1 MEKQNMSREGNQ
13 TRVLLWLML
22 MFVHTWTSESSTT
35 TAITSAARSKIG
47 CFPIYSDHDNR
58 RGSSQTSLS
67 STSKHLK
74 MLEISLGSSSSA
86 KNDSSCSVDLI
97 EDDHNLSAAGYNVER
112 RMINVSI
119 DASSVGDPKVV
130 LQWLSKATHEHLY
143 YFNGNNHSRCYTNGS
158 RGYHCECEQGYA
170 GNPYSPQGCLDI
182 DECKETETFPCYG
195 ICENTPGSYKCSCPP
210 GMLGDAK
217 VYCKRQQNIATTL
230 KIIGLVILILIVI
243 VFMIIL
249 LKKWIKERNFKKNG
263 GAMLKNQIKIYKE
276 YDLMKATGNYKHPL
290 GKGAFGSVF
299 KGVLPN
305 GTQIAVKKPN
315 GLIPRGANQKQIDQ
329 QFQREICVIS
339 QVNHKNVVK
348 LLGLCL
354 ESTFPMLVYEFVSNG
369 TVFEHI
375 HNNRSCL
382 FKSWKTC
389 LRIAEETAS
398 ALNYLHSLAD
408 PPIIHRDVKSMNILL
423 DCKLT
428 AKVSDFGTSVLI
440 PPDKS
445 GVPTTV
451 QGTFGYLDPEYLVT
465 RILTAKSDVYS
476 FGIVL
481 IELLTGWNP
490 EPNGDP
496 ERNVVRQFV
505 SLVETD
511 ALFQNLNI
519 LPVDEGEEEQIKIV
533 AKLAIKCLNSNR
545 SERPKMKDVVE

>member
-1 MEKQNMSREGNQ
+1 MEKQNMSRGGNQ

-35 TAITSAARSKIG
+35 TAITSAAQSKIG

-170 GNPYSPQGCLDI
+170 GNPYSPQGCLEQVDGILLANLPLMVVDI

-230 KIIGLVILILIVI
+230 K
-243 VFMIIL
+243 
-249 LKKWIKERNFKKNG
+249 K
-263 GAMLKNQIKIYKE
+263 
-276 YDLMKATGNYKHPL
+276 
-290 GKGAFGSVF
+290 
-299 KGVLPN
+299 
-305 GTQIAVKKPN
+305 
-315 GLIPRGANQKQIDQ
+315 
-329 QFQREICVIS
+329 
-339 QVNHKNVVK
+339 
-348 LLGLCL
+348 
-354 ESTFPMLVYEFVSNG
+354 
-369 TVFEHI
+369 
-375 HNNRSCL
+375 
-382 FKSWKTC
+382 
-389 LRIAEETAS
+389 
-398 ALNYLHSLAD
+398 
-408 PPIIHRDVKSMNILL
+408 
-423 DCKLT
+423 
-428 AKVSDFGTSVLI
+428 
-440 PPDKS
+440 
-445 GVPTTV
+445 
-451 QGTFGYLDPEYLVT
+451 
-465 RILTAKSDVYS
+465 
-476 FGIVL
+476 
-481 IELLTGWNP
+481 
-490 EPNGDP
+490 PNGDP

-519 LPVDEGEEEQIKIV
+519 LPVDEGEKEQIKIV

-545 SERPKMKDVVE
+545 SERPKMKDVVEELDKQMRTLNGNSESGSNISQEATVNSPDIQPSSSAAKPDIEPSSAAGNHHLGKGNVTIDIGQLQNNNFMTAFGVEPRSVSTVF